1 MIESPFLKI
10 AADVLQTMPKQQAHV
25 DEIARS
31 AISRNMNME
40 LDFETLKTK
49 INSALSSTVKRKS
62 GSQFSRVLSK
72 GGKEKVGPFRKGLY
86 RLKKIRTKKPSPPI
100 LVITDKAFL
109 AKGGEYAVAS
119 ELMFREFNV
128 SIMVVDKGVD
138 LVAEKNNKY
147 FNIQV
152 KTASNNGNSWVFT
165 IKNDSFVTNLNGQT
179 HYALVARDESS
190 NIFFIIPSVQIKT
203 YLDTG
208 VLYSNSKSTTINLK
222 ISRAADRKNWFLG
235 NNNLNHFMGAFHII
249 Q

>member
-1 MIESPFLKI
+1 M
-10 AADVLQTMPKQQAHV
+10 
-25 DEIARS
+25 
-31 AISRNMNME
+31 
-40 LDFETLKTK
+40 
-49 INSALSSTVKRKS
+49 
-62 GSQFSRVLSK
+62 
-72 GGKEKVGPFRKGLY
+72 
-86 RLKKIRTKKPSPPI
+86 
-100 LVITDKAFL
+100 ITDKAFL

-222 ISRAADRKNWFLG
+222 ISRTPDHKNWFLG
-235 NNNLNHFMGAFHII
+235 NNNLNHFLGAFHII